1 MNHQLAIDP
10 LTAREMDIL
19 RRMAARLTDRE
30 IAQACVLTL
39 HTINSQNRHTT
50 ASWPLAA
57 APKR

>member
-19 RRMAARLTDRE
+19 RRMAERLTDRE
-30 IAQACVLTL
+30 IAQEFVLNL
-39 HTINSQNRHTT
+39 NTIKWHNRQIT